1 MKRTAHHLTS
11 QLRIVSLTLL
21 ALLSVGVVA
30 HAQTPPETGD
40 APHARRENGMRSR
53 NLFRILNLTPEQQ
66 AEIRRIRQERAGEG
80 RALIRRLRLAQR
92 ALEEAIYSDAA
103 NESVI
108 EARLREATEAQA
120 ALSRHLALTE
130 FRIGRALRPE
140 QLQTLR
146 ELRQR
151 FPNRPERMRG
161 GGMRGEGRPRRSLR
175 PREMPP
181 QN

>member
-1 MKRTAHHLTS
+1 M
-11 QLRIVSLTLL
+11 LL
-21 ALLSVGVVA
+21 LLLSVGVVA
-30 HAQTPPETGD
+30 HGQAPPETGD
-40 APHARRENGMRSR
+40 TPPARRENRMRSR

-66 AEIRRIRQERAGEG
+66 TEIRRIRQERAGEG
-80 RALIRRLRLAQR
+80 RVLIRRLRLAQR

-103 NESVI
+103 DESVI
-108 EARLREATEAQA
+108 EARLSEATEAQA
-120 ALSRHLALTE
+120 ALARHIALTE

-151 FPNRPERMRG
+151 FPHRHEGMRG
-161 GGMRGEGRPRRSLR
+161 GGMRGERRPRRSLH